1 LRILITGA
9 NGFLGSSL
17 ARCLLDAG
25 HKVSGSVRAGS
36 RQPAGRIGID
46 EIGVLEL
53 GRPFDKD
60 LFRQRDVVIH
70 CAHDFSPGSV
80 ARNVDGTR
88 AIYEAARDA
97 GVVQQAFL
105 GSYSARRDSPVD
117 YGRIK
122 YELETFFLAA
132 GQVVIRPGLV
142 IGNGGLFGRNMRKIL
157 ASPVIPLPDG
167 GRDRVP
173 IIGIVDFLVATRLII
188 ESGKPGAYNLFC
200 DELVTLR
207 ELTEAV
213 NRHAGHRAMC
223 IGIPC
228 SWVVFFLTAMQKLG
242 LRFPVDVN
250 NLKALKNTQPR
261 IYASDLKALLGGE
274 TSMDAALSL
283 AVSSFRT
290 AAA

>member
-1 LRILITGA
+1 MRIFITGA

-17 ARCLLDAG
+17 ALSLHDAG
-25 HKVSGSVRAGS
+25 HDVSGSVRPS
-36 RQPAGRIGID
+36 PGRTVSVTGID
-46 EIGVLEL
+46 ELGIVEL

-60 LFRQRDVVIH
+60 LFREKDVVIH
-70 CAHDFSPGSV
+70 CAHDFSPNTV
-80 ARNVDGTR
+80 LQNVEGTR
-88 AIYEAARDA
+88 AIYEAAKDA
-97 GVVQQAFL
+97 GVVQQVFL

-142 IGNGGLFGRNMRKIL
+142 IGNGGLFGRNMRSIL
-157 ASPVIPLPDG
+157 ASRVIPLPDG

-173 IIGIVDFLVATRLII
+173 IIGILDFLAATRSII
-188 ESGKPGAYNLFC
+188 ESGRPGPYNLFC

-213 NRHAGHRAMC
+213 NRHAGHWSIC

-228 SWVVFFLTAMQKLG
+228 SWAVFFLTAMQKLG
-242 LRFPVDVN
+242 VRLPVDVN
-250 NLKALKNTQPR
+250 NLKALKNTQTR
-261 IYASDLKALLGGE
+261 IYSSDLKRLLGSE

-283 AVSSFRT
+283 AVSSFKT
-290 AAA
+290 DSA